1 MRPRRDPVPRARAAG
16 HWLAGILLLG
26 LLAAGVVSAA
36 VVLWE
41 NLDIHQVAPSLA
53 AEPGPLP
60 TPQPPPHAAYEAG
73 TFKAVLLRSQ
83 RNQAFYPDGKY
94 YQESLRRWRALI
106 EATGGVTREVGTA
119 RGLAGV
125 AKNEVLIIPD
135 APCLSDAELRAVR
148 AHVAQGGGVVSNW
161 AVGARDG
168 QCAWRGWNTV
178 AELTG
183 APDVRELA
191 VRKALY
197 LTVPD
202 GTALSPGFDP
212 GTRVELIPEP
222 SLALTLTGARVYWS
236 DWALNPAPDES
247 GGGADVAA
255 LAYRTPLGG
264 RGAWFG
270 FRLSQSATPT
280 DSARLDLLVANGLR
294 WAAGLASASVGSW
307 PGGRQ
312 AALVLAQNVE
322 AEYGNATAMAELL
335 HRRGVR
341 GSFYAVS
348 QMVLDDKSLAD
359 SLAAAGEVGCQTP
372 DHRPVAGL
380 SLQDQDVRLRRSWAE
395 VRGWTGVAPAGL
407 RPPEETFDANTLRAW
422 AGAGGSYILAVNQAR
437 SASPEVY
444 DVAGRTLV
452 LLPRLIKD
460 DYNVIVQEGAI
471 RTERLTSAF
480 LQGIDKI
487 RAVGGLAVVATHT
500 QIMGVGGRLDAVAA
514 VIDTARAQG
523 DWWIAPG
530 EDVAGWW
537 KARSEV
543 RVTVLELRSPPGAGD
558 SAKQG
563 RDAPG
568 HAGMS
573 AAPRRLRVLVEAPA
587 DAPVADLWV
596 DIVLPEDP
604 AGFGPLVDGE
614 PVRYAGTPWGIRV
627 PVGDL
632 GAGERRVVSLIPV
645 EQPSTKKD
653 TSGRQP

>member
-16 HWLAGILLLG
+16 HWLAGVLLLG
-26 LLAAGVVSAA
+26 LLAGGVVSAA

-41 NLDIHQVAPSLA
+41 NLDIHQLAPRLA

-60 TPQPPPHAAYEAG
+60 RPQPPPGAGYEGRRFNAA
-73 TFKAVLLRSQ
+73 LLRSR
-83 RNQAFYPDGKY
+83 RNEAFYPDGKY
-94 YQESLRRWRALI
+94 YQESLRRWRTLI
-106 EATGGVTREVGTA
+106 EATGGVVREVGTA
-119 RGLAGV
+119 QDLAGV
-125 AKNEVLIIPD
+125 AKDEVLIIPD
-135 APCLSDAELRAVR
+135 APCLSNAELRAVQ

-161 AVGARDG
+161 AVGARNA

-191 VRKALY
+191 ARKALY

-212 GTRVELIPEP
+212 GTRVELLPEP
-222 SLALTLTGARVYWS
+222 SLALALEGARVYWS

-255 LAYRTPLGG
+255 LAYRTPSGA

-270 FRLSQSATPT
+270 FRLSQAATPA

-294 WAAGLASASVGSW
+294 WAAGLATANVASW

-312 AALVLAQNVE
+312 AALVLAENVE
-322 AEYGNATAMAELL
+322 AGYGNATAMADLL
-335 HRRGVR
+335 RKHGVR

-348 QMVLDDKSLAD
+348 QMVLGDKDLAKA
-359 SLAAAGEVGCQTP
+359 LEAAGEVGSQTP

-380 SLQDQDVRLRRSWAE
+380 SFQDQSVRLRRGSGE

-422 AGAGGSYILAVNQAR
+422 ADAGGSYILAVNQAR

-444 DVAGRTLV
+444 DVSGRTMV

-460 DYNVIVQEGAI
+460 DYNVIVQESAI

-500 QIMGVGGRLDAVAA
+500 QIMGVDGRLDAVAA

-537 KARSEV
+537 KARSGV
-543 RVTVLELRSPPGAGD
+543 RVTVLEPGSPSESGD
-558 SAKQG
+558 SAG
-563 RDAPG
+563 RGREAPG
-568 HAGMS
+568 HAGTS
-573 AAPRRLRVLVEAPA
+573 ATARSLRVLVEAPPNL
-587 DAPVADLWV
+587 PVSDVWV
-596 DIVLPEDP
+596 DIVLPQDP

-614 PVRYAGTPWGIRV
+614 PVRYTGTPWGIRV

-645 EQPSTKKD
+645 ERPSTKKD
-653 TSGRQP
+653 TPTT

>member
-16 HWLAGILLLG
+16 HWLAGVLLLG
-26 LLAAGVVSAA
+26 LLAGGVVSAA

-53 AEPGPLP
+53 VEPGPLP
-60 TPQPPPHAAYEAG
+60 RPQPAPRAG
-73 TFKAVLLRSQ
+73 HEGRTFRAVLLRSQ
-83 RNQAFYPDGKY
+83 RNAAFYPDGKY

-106 EATGGVTREVGTA
+106 EATGGVVREVGTA
-119 RGLAGV
+119 QDLAGV
-125 AKNEVLIIPD
+125 ARDEVLIIPD
-135 APCLSDAELRAVR
+135 APCLSNAELRAIR
-148 AHVAQGGGVVSNW
+148 AHVARGGAVVSNW
-161 AVGARDG
+161 AVGARDAK
-168 QCAWRGWNTV
+168 CAWRGWNTV

-183 APDVRELA
+183 AQDVRELA
-191 VRKALY
+191 ARRALY

-212 GTRVELIPEP
+212 GARVELIPEP
-222 SLALTLTGARVYWS
+222 SLALALKGARVYWS

-255 LAYRTPLGG
+255 LAYRARSGA

-270 FRLSQSATPT
+270 FRLSQSVTPR

-294 WAAGLASASVGSW
+294 WAAGLASASVASW

-322 AEYGNATAMAELL
+322 AGYGNATAMADLL
-335 HRRGVR
+335 RKRGVR

-348 QMVLDDKSLAD
+348 HMVLDDKGLAD
-359 SLAAAGEVGCQTP
+359 SLEAAGEVGCQTP

-380 SLQDQDVRLRRSWAE
+380 SFQDQAIRLRRAWAD

-422 AGAGGSYILAVNQAR
+422 ADAGGSYILAVNQAR
-437 SASPEVY
+437 SAGPEVY
-444 DVAGRTLV
+444 DGAGRTMV

-471 RTERLTSAF
+471 RTGRLTSAF
-480 LQGIDKI
+480 LEGIDKI

-530 EDVAGWW
+530 EEVSGWW
-537 KARSEV
+537 RARSGV
-543 RVTVLELRSPPGAGD
+543 RVTVVEPGSPPESGD
-558 SAKQG
+558 SAG
-563 RDAPG
+563 RNRDAPG
-568 HAGMS
+568 HAGTS
-573 AAPRRLRVLVEAPA
+573 AAPRGLRILVQAPA
-587 DAPVADLWV
+587 SLPVSDVWV

-604 AGFGPLVDGE
+604 TGFGPLVDGE
-614 PVRYAGTPWGIRV
+614 PVRYTGTPWGIRV
-627 PVGDL
+627 PVGDV
-632 GAGERRVVSLIPV
+632 GAGEQRVVSLIPV

-653 TSGRQP
+653 KPTT